1 MRVKIEIECNS
12 TTCLFSLLP
21 QMEGKLREF
30 IFNNSLLLPV
40 LDTAVLSGELP
51 SGSIVGGAAYYTIE
65 ILNGGGH
72 RIIV

>member
-1 MRVKIEIECNS
+1 
-12 TTCLFSLLP
+12 
-21 QMEGKLREF
+21 MEGKLREF